1 VLNLHQLQNLSGG
14 ALGALLVAALAP
26 SASAQVAPSQVVF
39 SIDAYSLTM
48 GMPDSY
54 TGIPITEA
62 DILTPAP
69 LGIPMLGPLP
79 PPGTAIAGGATGLGL
94 AGYAGCVGHPPGI
107 ACGIEVDAL
116 SYGLDEF
123 FQPNQ
128 IDPGSVYFST
138 DERATGLPGAIAPNI
153 TTESPVFDV
162 SADAMTNVLP
172 MPPGPLPPFAVPPN
186 HTGAIDGNGMPS
198 GSGAVY
204 PGLGLIEPA
213 LAGSSLRDN
222 IDALNLL
229 QPTAVGTSAG
239 FPTGG
244 VYFSL
249 DGFGFDFCTGIP
261 NGGSAPMHGFTA
273 SSVLYTMA
281 PGVLPVLYAPG
292 PILGLDILAAGQ
304 DDLDALIL
312 RENGV
317 PGYQRSTT
325 PYDWLTGTPVAGP
338 TDMLMFSVRRGSPVI
353 GAPDSIFG
361 LPISEGD
368 ILVPPVVGGASP
380 FPGIWI
386 AAECCGLATI
396 RSGLA
401 GNCNDEL
408 NALDHHRQSIIDC
421 NMNGV
426 SDAVDIAVGTSS
438 DINSNG
444 IPDECELIA
453 TPYCFCP
460 APVAP
465 CANPDPAAGCANSTT
480 VGGLLGATGT
490 SSVGNDDLTLVA
502 TQLPPGQFGIFFMGP
517 AMIGPFVFGDG
528 LRCVGGGVTRF
539 LPPVMSDA
547 TGTSTLG
554 PGVAGLGGIA
564 ALSTWNFQHWY
575 RDPGGPCLS
584 SYNLTNA
591 LSVSF
596 GL

>member
-1 VLNLHQLQNLSGG
+1 MLNLHQLQNLSGG

-26 SASAQVAPSQVVF
+26 SASAQVVF
-39 SIDAYSLTM
+39 SIDSHSLTM
-48 GMPDSY
+48 GTPDSY

-62 DILTPAP
+62 DILTPAAA
-69 LGIPMLGPLP
+69 GIPMLGPLP
-79 PPGTAIAGGATGLGL
+79 TPGTAIHGGATGLGL

-116 SYGLDEF
+116 SYGLDEL
-123 FQPNQ
+123 FQPNNP
-128 IDPGSVYFST
+128 IDSGSLYFST
-138 DERATGLPGAIAPNI
+138 DEKAVGLPGAMPPNI
-153 TTESPVFDV
+153 GSERPVSDV
-162 SADAMTNVLP
+162 SADALTNVLV

-213 LAGSSLRDN
+213 LVGTPFRDN
-222 IDALNLL
+222 IDALNLVR
-229 QPTAVGTSAG
+229 PVVGGTSAG
-239 FPTGG
+239 FPAGG

-249 DGFGFDFCTGIP
+249 DGVGFDVCTGIP
-261 NGGSAPMHGFTA
+261 NGGSAGMHGFTA

-281 PGVLPVLYAPG
+281 PGVLPVLYASG
-292 PILGLDILAAGQ
+292 PALGLDLLAGGQ
-304 DDLDALIL
+304 DDLDALVIH
-312 RENGV
+312 ENGI
-317 PGYQRSTT
+317 PGYQPSVM
-325 PYDWLTGTPVAGP
+325 PYDWLSHTPVAGP
-338 TDMLMFSVRRGSPVI
+338 SDMLMFSVRRGSLTI

-361 LPISEGD
+361 IPISEGD
-368 ILVPPVVGGASP
+368 ILVPPMVGGASP

-386 AAECCGLATI
+386 AAENIGLTTM
-396 RSGLA
+396 RSGTA
-401 GNCNDEL
+401 FNCPDEL
-408 NALDHHRQSIIDC
+408 NALDFHRHLFVDC

-426 SDAVDIAVGTSS
+426 EDSIDIASGTSS
-438 DINSNG
+438 DINGNG
-444 IPDECELIA
+444 IPDDCELIA

-460 APVAP
+460 LILAP
-465 CANPDPAAGCANSTT
+465 CGNPDPAAGCENSTA

-490 SSVGNDDLTLVA
+490 SSVGNNDLTLVA

-575 RDPGGPCLS
+575 RSPGGPCLT

-591 LSVSF
+591 LLVSF